1 MSTQNR
7 SFVVSLIGRPNV
19 GKSSIFNRILRRGN
33 VAMTHDLPGV
43 TRDRHYSIA
52 TIDALANEP
61 AQDLILVDTGGF
73 YPEKVDI
80 DETMLRKNNYE
91 PFFNLMAD
99 HAKMAIGESDLVLFV
114 VDVREGMLPFDK
126 MICDYLRIVNKPFWL
141 LINKFDTEKQAGEEA
156 DFYSLAIDEENFFL
170 ISAEHARGMENLRER
185 LQLASIEF
193 QKKEND
199 QKEVQKGVTPIHD
212 VVANIAIIGAP
223 NVGKSTLLNK
233 LVGAERALVS
243 NIAGTTVDPIYAY
256 FSLYFGDDAKN
267 LEPLDDPFRR
277 DNLSFMEQ
285 YKNFLV
291 AKDDIKS
298 NMIDYDEK
306 TDYEDEEEDLLMFE
320 KYQDQVDLDEV
331 EPLISDEEAY
341 QNVFNEK
348 LNAADSNNESSELD
362 FSNFEDLDIETLKFA
377 DDEPETQIEQ
387 EEFVQTTTEE
397 IIPWRSVK
405 IVDTAGIRK
414 AKNVKGFLETQ
425 SVYRSLRSISEAD
438 IVIYMVDA
446 TQGIQ
451 HQDRR
456 LIDISLEKG
465 KSVIVCLNK
474 MDLMSKTL
482 PDDKAKMEWLKDMRA
497 RIPWLNYCEILT
509 ISARYGTQMRR
520 LRESLKATVLIR
532 QKKIATSQLNS
543 CVTDLMNRNPVM
555 LENSGGV
562 RLKVKYA
569 AMVKTSP
576 PTVLLFSN
584 RSKGI
589 SESYRRYLTSGI
601 RNNFKL
607 INTPVH
613 LIFRTRGEI
622 ERRMHKVGG
631 KAASDERAGKST
643 K

>member
-61 AQDLILVDTGGF
+61 AQDLIVVDTGGF